1 MNIKKDFEPFKRILV
16 YTKPHFRLI
25 ALGMILAAV
34 ISAMNGATAWLVKP
48 VLDDIFLAKDMTM
61 LKLLPF
67 AIILIYFIRGGA
79 EYVQACIM
87 RSVGQKV
94 IARLRYELYE
104 HINRMTMSFFER
116 IPSAVLMSRI
126 TNDVGSIS
134 IVCSKVL
141 ADLVRLITTVMVLM
155 VVLFSRDFMLASISI
170 LVLPLG
176 VIPVARIGKKLKKLS
191 KKRQKNLAEINVL
204 LQETFLG
211 KKIVK
216 AFCMEEAENR
226 RFAELNQRLY
236 RLVMKSVRADE
247 ITSPFM
253 QFIGSLSLAAIIW
266 YGGYQV
272 ISGATTP
279 GAFFSFITALFMMYK
294 PIRKLT
300 SINNRIQEA
309 MASAERVFS
318 VLDIREEMEDYKGT
332 ERLDGLKRKIDFRDV
347 CFQYNSK
354 DGFVLYDINLE
365 ISKGEMVAVVGSSGA
380 GKSTLADLIPR
391 FYEVTSG
398 GIFIDGLDLKE
409 YALKSLRGNI
419 GIVTQESILF
429 NDTVRYNIGY
439 GRSESS
445 HEEIV
450 RAAGAAYA
458 HDFIMQLPDG
468 YESLI
473 GEQGCRLSGGQRQRI
488 AIARALLKNPDFL
501 ILDEATSDLDAES
514 EYYVKKALDN
524 LMKTRTSLVI
534 AHRLS
539 TVIDADKIVVLQDGR
554 IVDMGR
560 HTELVD
566 RGGVYRDLFETR
578 FGEKAVRTSS

>member
-1 MNIKKDFEPFKRILV
+1 MKNRNDFKFFKRILV
-16 YTKPHFRLI
+16 YTKPHFKLI
-25 ALGMILAAV
+25 AVGMVLAAV

-61 LKLLPF
+61 LKLLPL
-67 AIILIYFIRGGA
+67 AIILIYFLRGGA
-79 EYVQACIM
+79 EYAQACIM

-94 IARLRYELYE
+94 ITRLRYELYE
-104 HINRMTMSFFER
+104 HINRMAMSFFER
-116 IPSAVLMSRI
+116 VPSAVLMTRI
-126 TNDVGSIS
+126 TNDVGNIS
-134 IVCSKVL
+134 TVCSKVL

-176 VIPVARIGKKLKKLS
+176 VVPVSRIGKRLKKLS
-191 KKRQKNLAEINVL
+191 KKRQENVAEINIL

-211 KKIVK
+211 SKIVK

-226 RFAELNQRLY
+226 RFAGLNQRLY

-253 QFIGSLSLAAIIW
+253 EFIGSLSLAAIIW

-272 ISGATTP
+272 ISGSTTP
-279 GAFFSFITALFMMYK
+279 GAFFSFVTALFMMYK

-318 VLDIREEMEDYKGT
+318 VLDIREEMEDLKGAK
-332 ERLDGLKRKIDFRDV
+332 RLVGLKRKIEFKDV
-347 CFQYNSK
+347 CFQYNAK
-354 DGFVLYDINLE
+354 DGFVLHGINLE
-365 ISKGEMVAVVGSSGA
+365 IQKGEMVAVVGSSGA
-380 GKSTLADLIPR
+380 GKTTLADLIPR
-391 FYEVTSG
+391 FYDVTSG
-398 GIFIDGLDLKE
+398 GVFIDGLELKE
-409 YALKSLRGNI
+409 YALKSLRENI

-429 NDTVRYNIGY
+429 NDTVLYNIGY

-445 HEEIV
+445 QEEIV
-450 RAAGAAYA
+450 RAATAAYA

-468 YESLI
+468 YESVI

-488 AIARALLKNPDFL
+488 AIARALLRNPDFL

-514 EYYVKKALDN
+514 EYYVKKAFDN
-524 LMKTRTSLVI
+524 LLKTRTSLVI

-539 TVIDADKIVVLQDGR
+539 TVIDADKIVVLKDGR
-554 IVDMGR
+554 IMDMGR
-560 HTELVD
+560 HAELIE
-566 RGGVYRDLFETR
+566 RGGIYRDLFETQ
-578 FGEKAVRTSS
+578 FGEKTVENHP

>member
-1 MNIKKDFEPFKRILV
+1 MQNRKKSSFFKRILV
-16 YTKPHFRLI
+16 YTKPHFRLL
-25 ALGMILAAV
+25 ALGMILAGV
-34 ISAMNGATAWLVKP
+34 ISATNGATAWLVKP
-48 VLDDIFLAKDMTM
+48 VLDDIFLAKDVTM
-61 LKLLPF
+61 LKLLPL
-67 AIILIYFIRGGA
+67 AIILIYLIRGGA
-79 EYVQACIM
+79 EYAQACIM

-94 IARLRYELYE
+94 ITRLRYELYE
-104 HINRMTMSFFER
+104 HINRMAISFFER
-116 IPSAVLMSRI
+116 IPSAVLMARI
-126 TNDVGSIS
+126 TNDVGNIS

-141 ADLVRLITTVMVLM
+141 ADLVRLVTTVMVLL
-155 VVLFSRDFMLASISI
+155 VVLFSRDYMLASISI

-176 VIPVARIGKKLKKLS
+176 IIPVSKIGKRLKKLS
-191 KKRQKNLAEINVL
+191 KKRQEKVAEINIL

-211 KKIVK
+211 SKIVK

-226 RFAELNQRLY
+226 RFAGLNQRLY

-279 GAFFSFITALFMMYK
+279 GTFFSFVTALFMMYK

-300 SINNRIQEA
+300 IINNRIQEA

-318 VLDIREEMEDYKGT
+318 VLDTCEEMEDHKSA
-332 ERLDGLKRKIDFRDV
+332 ERLDGLKRKIEFRDV
-347 CFQYNSK
+347 CFQYNAK
-354 DGFVLYDINLE
+354 DGLVLRGINLE
-365 ISKGEMVAVVGSSGA
+365 IAKGEMVAVVGSSGA

-391 FYEVTSG
+391 FYDVTSG
-398 GIFIDGLDLKE
+398 GIFIDGLELKE
-409 YALKSLRGNI
+409 YNLRSVRENI

-445 HEEIV
+445 QEEIV
-450 RAAGAAYA
+450 RAASAACA
-458 HDFIMQLPDG
+458 HDFIMQLLEG
-468 YESLI
+468 YDSII

-488 AIARALLKNPDFL
+488 AIARAFLKNPDFL

-524 LMKTRTSLVI
+524 LLKTRTSLVI

-539 TVIDADKIVVLQDGR
+539 TVIDADKIIVLQEGR

-560 HTELVD
+560 HEELVK
-566 RGGVYRDLFETR
+566 RGGVYRDLFETQ
-578 FGEKAVRTSS
+578 FGEKAVRVLK